1 MFYFMDISIDDALNL
16 FILGLR
22 LSVPVIADLLDLS
35 ERPLY
40 RIIKKYGLRDRP
52 QVELNDAELDA
63 AVSAILAVFPNSGES
78 SHLIIWKV
86 FLCCG

>member
-1 MFYFMDISIDDALNL
+1 MTSVVQQYLNSTVYFL
-16 FILGLR
+16 
-22 LSVPVIADLLDLS
+22 VIADLLDLS

-86 FLCCG
+86 FLCCGQ

>member
-52 QVELNDAELDA
+52 QVELNDAEL
-63 AVSAILAVFPNSGES
+63 L
-78 SHLIIWKV
+78 
-86 FLCCG
+86 